1 MSAVR
6 TRRPLNVLIGAVL
19 VLAFSAGLASVA
31 PAQTSAPYV
40 RVFVDNSPVYFDQPP
55 EMVNGRV
62 LVPLRGVFER
72 LGATVTWDPA
82 SQTVLAQRA
91 ATNVSLRIGSPQAFV
106 DGQPQYLDAPP
117 MLVGGRTMV
126 PLRFVSQALG
136 AGVTWDAT
144 SSSVLIASGG
154 AAISPPPVSYPPQ
167 PYPPSAP
174 APTTITPATI
184 SGTVVRVNA
193 TTYPGQLLV
202 QTPAGEVYTYNIVS
216 GTTIVRMNAVTGVSG
231 PVSLRDLQPGDTVQV
246 TADQSGTAQS
256 VQATYTPSSVPTA
269 GYPGAITSVSVTPA
283 GRALGP
289 GDVMTVLATGPA
301 HWNASYSINGL
312 RAGLPMNESASQP
325 GTYVGY
331 YSVQPGD
338 YAVNTS
344 VTVSMTAPNGQTIT
358 ASAPAPVTI
367 NASAGMPPIAGGAPV
382 IISPAQGS
390 AVHAP
395 FTVTGTAPPRSLV
408 KVQADY
414 TANVLLFPVQGSLGT
429 HTVTADANGYWA
441 AAFNQS
447 PPVRGANVTITATLV
462 DNSGA
467 ARSPSTTVNTTSQ

>member
-1 MSAVR
+1 MSAMR

-19 VLAFSAGLASVA
+19 VMALSAGLASVA
-31 PAQTSAPYV
+31 PAQTPAPYV
-40 RVFVDNSPVYFDQPP
+40 KVFVDSSPVYFDQPP
-55 EMVNGRV
+55 VMVNGRV

-82 SQTVLAQRA
+82 SQTVMAQRA
-91 ATNVSLRIGSPQAFV
+91 ATTVSLRIGSPQAFV
-106 DGQPQYLDAPP
+106 DGQPQYLDVPP

-136 AGVTWDAT
+136 AGVTWDAA
-144 SSSVLIASGG
+144 SSSVLITSGG

-174 APTTITPATI
+174 APTTI

-193 TTYPGQLLV
+193 TTYPGQLVV
-202 QTPAGEVYTYNIVS
+202 QTPAGEVYTYNILS

-231 PVSLRDLQPGDTVQV
+231 PVSLRDLQPGDTLQV
-246 TADQSGTAQS
+246 TADPSGTAQS
-256 VQATYTPSSVPTA
+256 VQATYTPSSVPA
-269 GYPGAITSVSVTPA
+269 PGYPGAITSVSVTPA
-283 GRALGP
+283 GRTFGP
-289 GDVMTVLATGPA
+289 GDVMTVVATGPA
-301 HWNASYSINGL
+301 RWNATYSINGL

-331 YSVQPGD
+331 YTVQPGD

-358 ASAPAPVTI
+358 ASAPSPITI
-367 NASAGMPPIAGGAPV
+367 NASAGIPPSAGGAPV
-382 IISPAQGS
+382 IVNPAQGS

-395 FTVTGTAPPRSLV
+395 FTVTGTAPPGSLV

-414 TANVLLFPVQGSLGT
+414 TATVLLFPVQGSLGT
-429 HTVTADANGYWA
+429 QTVTAGANGYWA
-441 AAFNQS
+441 ATFAQN

-462 DNSGA
+462 DNNGA